1 MRLSI
6 LIIVLLL
13 SSCATAGVKL
23 PLPVRPLEP
32 TVKWVHA
39 PARDNLPAGEL
50 LTYEEFRRLAL
61 WLVETRAYQR
71 ELENQLLYYQT
82 KGE

>member
-1 MRLSI
+1 MKFI
-6 LIIVLLL
+6 VLIFALLL
-13 SSCATAGVKL
+13 SSCVTAGVKL

-32 TVKWVHA
+32 TIKWVHA
-39 PARDNLPAGEL
+39 PARDNIPAGEL

-61 WLVETRAYQR
+61 WLVETRAYQH
-71 ELENQLLYYQT
+71 ELENQLLYYRA